1 MTDAD
6 WSAWSDRI
14 RQLMATNRDE
24 ATVEALRMAGC
35 ILDHEC
41 SSHAIQVCRSIM
53 DELLLSFSD
62 WLDDDE

>member
-14 RQLMATNRDE
+14 RQMMATNRDE
-24 ATVEALRMAGC
+24 ATAETLRMAGC
-35 ILDHEC
+35 ILGNEC